1 MTFLNPLVLLGLL
14 AASIPI
20 IIHLLNLRKLKVIE
34 FSTLQFL
41 KEMQKNKMR
50 KIKLKQLILLA
61 LRVAAIIFLVL
72 AFSRP
77 TIKSVSLA
85 GFGSQVKSTVIILFD
100 NTLSMSLADKRGDYI
115 QQAKRIGQEILN
127 LTQEGD
133 EIYFL
138 KISELSPAAEVYS
151 PISKSLAEKS
161 INGTEISY
169 VSNDYESSFIAASR
183 ILESTKNFSR
193 EIFLISDLQKNNL
206 KSNPTNLSNLIDG
219 NSKVYFINIGENKHI
234 NYSVDSMNSN
244 DKIFEL
250 KKPVNFSASITNH
263 SSSNVND
270 LSTSIYFNKSKVAQR
285 GIDISS
291 EETHIAEFSG
301 RSIRSG
307 HVEVRIEME
316 DDDLLQDNVRYSSF
330 YISEKIKVLLA
341 SDSPAESIFLKLAIE
356 QTIEDET
363 SSRVEITQAASS
375 LLNSHNFEKFNAI
388 ILYGINGVQDISKLK
403 LYTEGGG
410 RLIIFPSGITNPISF
425 SRFTAEFGFTDM
437 QGVSGSAANKESFF
451 KFGSIDFAHPVMQNL
466 FQKGGAVNVESPKIF
481 YSFNYKTGIKDK
493 SIIDLQNGYSF
504 LSEHDYHLG
513 KMYLFA
519 SALNSTW
526 SDFTIKGIFVPLINR
541 LLLYATST
549 ENVNE
554 SFQVGKS
561 FSINF
566 NRKIGKQVK
575 LAFPDGREKILETI
589 YKGNSTLIEIDPL
602 DIPGNY
608 FLYDNEEI
616 LRIISVNID
625 PKESNIKKADES
637 DFTEFINKIAPESK
651 TKIFDVSDN
660 ISESITQERF
670 GTELWK
676 LFLILTL
683 LCLAAE
689 MIIARTSKSEMI
701 TTNE

>member
-1 MTFLNPLVLLGLL
+1 MTFLNPLVLLGFL

-50 KIKLKQLILLA
+50 KIKLKQVILLA

-100 NTLSMSLADKRGDYI
+100 NTLSMSLSDKRGDYI
-115 QQAKRIGQEILN
+115 QQAKRIGKEILN

-138 KISELSPAAEVYS
+138 KFSELNPAGEFYS

-161 INGTEISY
+161 IDGTKISY
-169 VSNDYESSFIAASR
+169 ISNDYESSFITASR

-193 EIFLISDLQKNNL
+193 EIFLISDLQKNNI
-206 KSNPTNLSNLIDG
+206 KNNPTVLSNLIDD
-219 NSKVYFINIGENKHI
+219 NSKVYFISIGKNKHI
-234 NYSVDSMNSN
+234 NYSVDSIISN

-270 LSTSIYFNKSKVAQR
+270 LSTSIYFSKSKVAQR
-285 GIDISS
+285 GIDIPS
-291 EETHIAEFSG
+291 EETRTAEFSG
-301 RSIRSG
+301 RSERSG
-307 HVEVRIEME
+307 HVDVRIEME

-330 YISEKIKVLLA
+330 YIPEKIKILLV
-341 SDSPAESIFLKLAIE
+341 SDSPAESMFLKLALE
-356 QTIEDET
+356 QTIEDE
-363 SSRVEITQAASS
+363 SASRVEITQVSS
-375 LLNSHNFEKFNAI
+375 ALINSHNFDKFDVI
-388 ILYGINGVQDISKLK
+388 ILNGINELQDISKLK
-403 LYTEGGG
+403 IYTEGGG
-410 RLIIFPSGITNPISF
+410 RLIIFPSEITNPNSF
-425 SRFTAEFGFTDM
+425 NRFTSGFGFADM
-437 QGVSGSAANKESFF
+437 QGVSGSVANKVSYS
-451 KFGSIDFAHPVMQNL
+451 KFGSIDFAHPVMQNI
-466 FQKGGAVNVESPKIF
+466 FQDRGAAKVESPKIF
-481 YSFNYKTGIKDK
+481 YAFNYKAGSKDK
-493 SIIDLQNGYSF
+493 SIIDLQNENSF
-504 LSEHDYHLG
+504 LIEHDYQLG
-513 KMYLFA
+513 KIFLFA

-526 SDFTIKGIFVPLINR
+526 NDFALKGIFVPLINR
-541 LLLYATST
+541 LVLYATST

-561 FSINF
+561 FSISF

-589 YKGNSTLIEIDPL
+589 YKGNSTLIEFDAL
-602 DIPGNY
+602 EIPGNY
-608 FLYDNEEI
+608 FLKDNGEF

-625 PKESNIKKADES
+625 PRESNIEKTDDG
-637 DFTEFINKIAPESK
+637 DFTEFINKIAPEAK

-660 ISESITQERF
+660 ISESIKQERF

-676 LFLILTL
+676 LFLILAL

-689 MIIARTSKSEMI
+689 MIIARTSKNEMI
-701 TTNE
+701 MTSE

>member
-1 MTFLNPLVLLGLL
+1 
-14 AASIPI
+14 
-20 IIHLLNLRKLKVIE
+20 
-34 FSTLQFL
+34 
-41 KEMQKNKMR
+41 MR

-115 QQAKRIGQEILN
+115 QQAKRTGKEILN

-138 KISELSPAAEVYS
+138 KFSDLNPVVEFYP
-151 PISKSLAEKS
+151 PISKSLAEKL
-161 INGTEISY
+161 IDGTEISY
-169 VSNDYESSFIAASR
+169 VSNDYETSFIAASR
-183 ILESTKNFSR
+183 ILELTRNFSR

-206 KSNPTNLSNLIDG
+206 KSNPTVLSNLIDD
-219 NSKVYFINIGENKHI
+219 NSKVYFISIGENKHI
-234 NYSVDSMNSN
+234 NYSVDSIITN

-285 GIDISS
+285 GIDIPS
-291 EETHIAEFSG
+291 EETRIAEFSG
-301 RSIRSG
+301 RSERAG
-307 HVEVRIEME
+307 HVDVKIEIE

-330 YISEKIKVLLA
+330 YIPEKIKVLLA
-341 SDSPAESIFLKLAIE
+341 SDSPAESMFLKLALE
-356 QTIEDET
+356 QTIEDEN

-375 LLNSHNFEKFNAI
+375 LINSHNFEKFDVI
-388 ILYGINGVQDISKLK
+388 ILNGINGLQDISKLK

-410 RLIIFPSGITNPISF
+410 RLVIFPSEITNPISLN
-425 SRFTAEFGFTDM
+425 RFTSGFGFTDM
-437 QGVSGSAANKESFF
+437 QGVSGSVANKDSYS
-451 KFGSIDFAHPVMQNL
+451 KFGSIDFAHPVMQNI
-466 FQKGGAVNVESPKIF
+466 FQDRSSMKVESPKIF
-481 YSFNYKTGIKDK
+481 YSFNYKAGTKDK
-493 SIIDLQNGYSF
+493 SIIDLQNGNSF
-504 LSEHDYHLG
+504 LIEHDYQLG
-513 KMYLFA
+513 KIFLFA
-519 SALNSTW
+519 SALNSAW
-526 SDFTIKGIFVPLINR
+526 NDLALKGIFVPLINR
-541 LLLYATST
+541 LVLYATST

-554 SFQVGKS
+554 SFLTGKK
-561 FSINF
+561 FSISF
-566 NRKIGKQVK
+566 NRRIGKQVK
-575 LAFPDGREKILETI
+575 LAFPDGREKILETFS
-589 YKGNSTLIEIDPL
+589 KGNSTLVEFDAL
-602 DIPGNY
+602 EIPGNY
-608 FLYDNEEI
+608 FLTDNGEI

-625 PKESNIKKADES
+625 PKESYIKKADEG
-637 DFTEFINKIAPESK
+637 DFTEFINKIAPEAK

-660 ISESITQERF
+660 ITESITQERF

-689 MIIARTSKSEMI
+689 MIIARTSKSEII